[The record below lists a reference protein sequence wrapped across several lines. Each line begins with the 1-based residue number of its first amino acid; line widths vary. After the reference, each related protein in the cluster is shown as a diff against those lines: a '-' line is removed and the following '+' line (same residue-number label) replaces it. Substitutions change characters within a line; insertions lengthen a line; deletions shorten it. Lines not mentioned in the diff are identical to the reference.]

1 MLKINNGV
9 SYNKRNL
16 GYYRRFYILFPNVQ
30 IMNARVHNLSCLPIR
45 CILSGF
51 FVNLGGKNNAYLWLK
66 YLIISTLISII
77 KVADVRIF

>member
-1 MLKINNGV
+1 MESVADFVVAGIRIIIDNT
-9 SYNKRNL
+9 NL
-16 GYYRRFYILFPNVQ
+16 L
-30 IMNARVHNLSCLPIR
+30 
-45 CILSGF
+45 GF

>member
-1 MLKINNGV
+1 MCLAINL
-9 SYNKRNL
+9 R
-16 GYYRRFYILFPNVQ
+16 
-30 IMNARVHNLSCLPIR
+30 
-45 CILSGF
+45 F

>member
-1 MLKINNGV
+1 MFAPIFNYVQSYAIICKI
-9 SYNKRNL
+9 YPFCPFFFIFAAFL
-16 GYYRRFYILFPNVQ
+16 GKNR
-30 IMNARVHNLSCLPIR
+30 
-45 CILSGF
+45 F